1 MHSIFYALCIE
12 NGKRVPWQSARMA
25 RDDPTIYMRI
35 PQELKDLLDAAS
47 EENRRSMTA
56 EVVSRL
62 QQTFAAPRVSGM
74 DSGSSQMNLNTRVGD
89 ETLETVKR
97 IEERLQSLAQA
108 LALPQRGPQP
118 DTDAATPEKSTGK
131 RVSKSAQSA
140 ASKK

>member
-1 MHSIFYALCIE
+1 
-12 NGKRVPWQSARMA
+12 MA

-56 EVVSRL
+56 EVVARL

-74 DSGSSQMNLNTRVGD
+74 ESGSSQMDLDTRVGD

-97 IEERLQSLAQA
+97 IEERLHSLAQA
-108 LALPQRGPQP
+108 LAVPQSSFQSA
-118 DTDAATPEKSTGK
+118 TDAATPERSTGK

-140 ASKK
+140 APKK

>member
-1 MHSIFYALCIE
+1 
-12 NGKRVPWQSARMA
+12 MA

-56 EVVSRL
+56 EVVARL
-62 QQTFAAPRVSGM
+62 QQTFAVPRVSGM
-74 DSGSSQMNLNTRVGD
+74 NSDSSQMNLDTRVGD

-140 ASKK
+140 APKK